1 MDDTNRQELISQ
13 AELDELARL
22 EPELARQLLKALL
35 RIRAG
40 GEEAAIDLRATSR
53 WSPLKTLADAYRE
66 RPPTPYLV
74 ERLLPLPSLSLFY
87 GPPGTMKSLAL
98 MDLAICVASGQP
110 WLGPGGGEAFATQAA
125 PLLWLDLDQ
134 GDATMSERLAAIG
147 RGHGIPE
154 QASFYWKSLPQQG
167 LNLEDPAVVE
177 ELAALVR
184 CLGARLVCIDNLG
197 VAKGAADENTDRMI
211 PVMYHLRQLAEQSGS
226 AVVVLH
232 HARKETG
239 TKARFGEGSRGHTSI
254 MAAVDLSLGFDR
266 DEQEPVIRLKVG
278 KARHRP
284 LAPFLIQFQV
294 EHRPGTDELG
304 RAWFE
309 GIANLDSRPA
319 ASSFRPASQVIDDQL
334 LSILER
340 GPQNQRSLLSLAAVE
355 LPESSER
362 LILRRLQRLL
372 SQGAIYAQRG
382 QRNALIYLL
391 PAHAGRLEPPET

>member
-1 MDDTNRQELISQ
+1 MDQTNMQELISQ

-35 RIRAG
+35 RIRAD
-40 GEEAAIDLRATSR
+40 GEETTIDLRATSR
-53 WSPLKTLADAYRE
+53 WSPLKTLVEAYRE

-98 MDLAICVASGQP
+98 MDLAMCVASGQP
-110 WLGPGGGEAFATQAA
+110 WLGLGSGDAFATQAA

-147 RGHGIPE
+147 RGHGVLPE
-154 QASFYWKSLPQQG
+154 KASLFWKSLPQQG
-167 LNLEDPAVVE
+167 LDLEDPAVVE

-184 CLGARLVCIDNLG
+184 CLEVRLVCIDNLG

-239 TKARFGEGSRGHTSI
+239 TKSRFGEGSRGHTSI

-266 DEQEPVIRLKVG
+266 DEQEPVIRLKVD

-294 EHRPGTDELG
+294 EHRLGTDELG

-309 GIANLDSRPA
+309 GIANLDGRPA
-319 ASSFRPASQVIDDQL
+319 GGSD
-334 LSILER
+334 
-340 GPQNQRSLLSLAAVE
+340 GPK
-355 LPESSER
+355 
-362 LILRRLQRLL
+362 
-372 SQGAIYAQRG
+372 
-382 QRNALIYLL
+382 
-391 PAHAGRLEPPET
+391 